1 MNLKE
6 RRKCLIDVET
16 TGFSYVK
23 NQILEVGMLIIEDD
37 EIIAEKEIKIKSNN
51 DYEISEAALQ
61 SNNIN
66 LEEHNKV
73 ALDEADALDE
83 MIEFLDKNLIDKDK
97 SYIIIGQNVDFDI
110 NFLSRLFKKYS
121 KSEEFKKYIGYRKLD
136 IMQVA
141 LFQVQ
146 RGKIELE
153 SLALDSII
161 AALEIKMPKER
172 HRALCDCKLEF
183 ETYKQLLYK

>member
-110 NFLSRLFKKYS
+110 NFYQDYL
-121 KSEEFKKYIGYRKLD
+121 KSIVSLKSLKSILD
-136 IMQVA
+136 I
-141 LFQVQ
+141 
-146 RGKIELE
+146 EN
-153 SLALDSII
+153 
-161 AALEIKMPKER
+161 
-172 HRALCDCKLEF
+172 
-183 ETYKQLLYK
+183 